1 MKGIHLNASLA
12 KLTQCDSFG
21 TVSQHRVQQIPPVSQ
36 AGLQP
41 VAWERGYRGSVPG
54 ASNELDAQAA
64 PPAVLQSRL
73 GRRRPPRGDV
83 VVHEAAARRA
93 EPSGKVDSLGDAL
106 VAWGVGRYWAAI
118 SDVQLSLPPACS
130 FARFDA
136 DSCC

>member
-1 MKGIHLNASLA
+1 M
-12 KLTQCDSFG
+12 
-21 TVSQHRVQQIPPVSQ
+21 
-36 AGLQP
+36 
-41 VAWERGYRGSVPG
+41 PG

-64 PPAVLQSRL
+64 PPAVLQPRL

-118 SDVQLSLPPACS
+118 SDVQLSLPLLLAPTLVSMPIHVAEVCL
-130 FARFDA
+130 APRR
-136 DSCC
+136 